1 MDEENIYKVLL
12 LGDTTVGK
20 TCFLLKYTDKTF
32 IEEHMT
38 TIGLDYRLKSLKLKN
53 GKELKLQIWD
63 TAGQERFRTITK
75 SYYKGSEGIL
85 LIYDVTKRES
95 FENVKTWV
103 SQIREEVSKS
113 SVIYVVGNKID
124 LEDTRKVT
132 TEEGVNL
139 AKELELPFKEA
150 SAKNGINIDETFYDL
165 AEMIDKIHGKNQKV
179 LRNISFTAKGRKCC

>member
-1 MDEENIYKVLL
+1 MDEESIYKVLL

-32 IEEHMT
+32 IDEHMT
-38 TIGLDYRLKSLKLKN
+38 TIGLDYRLKTLKLKD
-53 GKELKLQIWD
+53 GKEIKLQIWD

-179 LRNISFTAKGRKCC
+179 LRNISYTAKGRKCC

>member
-1 MDEENIYKVLL
+1 MAEESIYKVLL

-38 TIGLDYRLKSLKLKN
+38 TIGLDYRLKTLKLKD
-53 GKELKLQIWD
+53 GKEIKLQIWD

-165 AEMIDKIHGKNQKV
+165 AEMIDKIHGNNQKV
-179 LRNISFTAKGRKCC
+179 LRNISFIAKRRKCC

>member
-179 LRNISFTAKGRKCC
+179 LRNISYTAKGRKCC

>member
-1 MDEENIYKVLL
+1 MAEESIYKVLL

-32 IEEHMT
+32 IDEHMT
-38 TIGLDYRLKSLKLKN
+38 TIGLDYRLKTLKLKD
-53 GKELKLQIWD
+53 GKEIKLQIWD

-179 LRNISFTAKGRKCC
+179 LRNISYTAKGRKCC